1 MSTIS
6 IQTGTRANAGSDCRA
21 VMIICDNTNK
31 CCQTRTD
38 GGGLD
43 IEGRNDRESN
53 LTLTLVQHYS
63 TLAHGLVLFGKETLK
78 HSCIY

>member
-6 IQTGTRANAGSDCRA
+6 IQTVSRANAGSDCRA
-21 VMIICDNTNK
+21 VMTICDINNK

-43 IEGRNDRESN
+43 IEGRNDRESGQ
-53 LTLTLVQHYS
+53 LDTYTGS
-63 TLAHGLVLFGKETLK
+63 TLLNTCSWVG
-78 HSCIY
+78 IIW